1 MTVPL
6 RPRRSRSSHG
16 FTLIEVMVVVAI
28 IGILAAIAY
37 PSYRDYVIRGRLVDA
52 TNGLATMRADMERHF
67 QDQRTYVTVLPFVAP
82 CLRNGGTQAGDFLIT
97 CSAGPAATTYTLAAT
112 GGAAT
117 VVNGF
122 VLSVNELDQRR
133 TVAPAGWTSCA
144 TRWITKK
151 GDACPP

>member
-67 QDQRTYVTVLPFVAP
+67 QDNRDYRTVGAFVSP

-97 CSAGPAATTYTLAAT
+97 CSAGPTLATYTLRAQ

-122 VLSVNELDQRR
+122 QLFVDELDQRS

-144 TRWITKK
+144 TRWITKR
-151 GDACPP
+151 GDPCL